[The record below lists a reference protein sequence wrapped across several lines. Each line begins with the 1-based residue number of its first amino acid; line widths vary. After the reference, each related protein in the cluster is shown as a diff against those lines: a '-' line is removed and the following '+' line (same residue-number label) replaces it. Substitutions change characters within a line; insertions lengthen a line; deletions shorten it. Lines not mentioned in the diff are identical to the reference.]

1 MNDSTVINRTYKG
14 ELPIDSERME
24 RFSMH
29 EMLMVDPQRYR
40 AQLWQCVVT
49 NWEGM
54 KTVEL
59 IVITF
64 RNNVPDPEWMREH
77 VDEGEMDMPIMHADD
92 GEMFCMFTK
101 DDPETQVWDDAI
113 DF

>member
-1 MNDSTVINRTYKG
+1 MNDSTVIHRTYKG
-14 ELPIDSERME
+14 ELPIEGERME

-29 EMLMVDPQRYR
+29 EMLMVNPDRYR

-54 KTVEL
+54 KIVDL
-59 IVITF
+59 IVVTF
-64 RNNVPDPEWMREH
+64 RNNVPDPEWMRTC
-77 VDEGEMDMPIMHADD
+77 VDEGEMDPCVICVDD
-92 GEMFCMFTK
+92 NEMFCMFTM

-113 DF
+113 EF